1 MQRTRTLLTPP
12 VLLLLAAGCSG
23 GGIDAPAGNP
33 ADSVSSGPSG
43 TSGSSVGGAS
53 GATTTA
59 SGSPTTTTTGGVPEQ
74 PPPKQPEVETSC
86 PTTTVSHTPLR
97 RLTRFEYQ
105 NSVRDLLNVD
115 VTAVNGFPAD
125 NATEGYN
132 NNSRLQSVS
141 VPLAEQYVY
150 VSETLASLAV
160 QNLPGLTTCDPATT
174 GEEACAAEFAR
185 SFGRRA
191 FRRALTAE
199 DEQMFMNAY
208 ALGRTDGSYAEGL
221 EVMIRAALQSPHF
234 LYRLEVT
241 PASDPAAGLVPLG
254 AYEVATRLSYLIWAS
269 GPDDGLLDAA
279 ANGELATPEQ
289 VGAKAREMLASPKA
303 LTALN
308 DFLSQWS
315 DLDKLPLTSKNATL
329 FPIYSADVNAA
340 MRGELPA
347 LLNHM
352 LGSGDHSLRTLLT
365 TNLAFVNAPLAAVY
379 GVPAPAAGATELVQV
394 TLPEEQ
400 SRSGLLTQAGFLSVM
415 SHPDQTSPVL
425 RGKFV
430 RTMLLCDPPDP
441 PPDNVDISIPEV
453 DSAATAR
460 DRFSA
465 HLGAG
470 AGCAGCHAKMDPIGL
485 TLENFDAV
493 GQFRTT
499 ENGQTID
506 VSGEILQLDEAAL
519 QGEFVGARALG
530 EKLANSE
537 LVRDCVA
544 TQLFRY
550 AAGRLEGLTDA
561 CSIATLQDGFTAADG
576 DLVELLVSMTQT
588 DAFLYKGQ
596 VTQ

>member
-1 MQRTRTLLTPP
+1 M
-12 VLLLLAAGCSG
+12 
-23 GGIDAPAGNP
+23 
-33 ADSVSSGPSG
+33 
-43 TSGSSVGGAS
+43 GGAS
-53 GATTTA
+53 GATTT
-59 SGSPTTTTTGGVPEQ
+59 SGAGPSGTTTSGLPDE

-86 PTTTVSHTPLR
+86 PTTTVAHTPLR

-105 NSVRDLLNVD
+105 NTVRDLLNVD
-115 VTAVNGFPAD
+115 VTAANAFPAE

-150 VSETLASLAV
+150 VSEALASLAV
-160 QNLPGLTTCDPATT
+160 QNLPALTTCDTATM
-174 GEEACAAEFAR
+174 GEEACAVEFAR

-191 FRRALTAE
+191 FRRALTAA

-208 ALGRTDGSYAEGL
+208 SLGRTDGSYAEGL

-234 LYRLEVT
+234 LYRLELSP
-241 PASDPAAGLVPLG
+241 PADPSAALVPLDG
-254 AYEVATRLSYLIWAS
+254 YELATRLSYLIWAS
-269 GPDDGLLDAA
+269 GPDDALLDAA

-308 DFLSQWS
+308 DFLNQWS

-329 FPIYSADVNAA
+329 FPLYSADVNAA
-340 MRGELPA
+340 MQGELPA
-347 LLNHM
+347 LLNYM
-352 LGSGDHSLRTLLT
+352 LASGDHSLRTLLT

-379 GVPAPAAGATELVQV
+379 GVPAPAGDPSQLVQV
-394 TLPEEQ
+394 TLPEQ
-400 SRSGLLTQAGFLSVM
+400 QGRSGLLTQAGFMSVM

-441 PPDNVDISIPEV
+441 PPDDVDISIPELE
-453 DSAATAR
+453 SAATAR

-465 HLGAG
+465 HLSAG
-470 AGCAGCHAKMDPIGL
+470 AACAGCHSRMDPIGL
-485 TLENFDAV
+485 TLENFDAM

-499 ENGQTID
+499 ENGQAID
-506 VSGEILQLDEAAL
+506 VTGEILHLDEAAL

-561 CSIATLQDGFTAADG
+561 CSIATLQEGFTTADG